1 MADEQGF
8 VVNDPEHLDAQ
19 RPGYGMYDTQDNC
32 WLGDETGP
40 KVFTVEDSARANGL
54 PHRLM
59 AQIAAQMVE
68 VQLGY
73 TPGRVQVREFNAPN
87 LRLRD
92 QVETQMT
99 PLEALIKLESGGG
112 SEKEREIT
120 IDPNDL

>member
-1 MADEQGF
+1 MAEGF

-32 WLGDETGP
+32 WLGDDTGP
-40 KVFTVEDSARANGL
+40 KVFTIEDSAKANGL
-54 PHRLM
+54 PHRLL

-73 TPGRVQVREFNAPN
+73 TPGRVEVREFNTPN

-92 QVETQMT
+92 QVQTRMT
-99 PLEALIKLESGGG
+99 PLEALIKLENGD
-112 SEKEREIT
+112 T
-120 IDPNDL
+120 DL

>member
-1 MADEQGF
+1 MPDEGF
-8 VVNDPEHLDAQ
+8 VVNNPEHLDAQ

-40 KVFTVEDSARANGL
+40 RVFTIEDSAKANGM

-73 TPGRVQVREFNAPN
+73 TPGRVQVREYDVKN

-92 QVETQMT
+92 QVETQCT
-99 PLEALIKLESGGG
+99 PLEALIKLESAGAKV
-112 SEKEREIT
+112 ETPIEIE
-120 IDPNDL
+120 LESGE